1 MHMPK
6 KYKLCTQK
14 HSKNCKCDGTGS
26 QSSNSVLSL
35 AFTTISNKITSEI
48 RIGTIQSSKNFM
60 NYPSSQVVQHTTAF
74 KA

>member
-1 MHMPK
+1 MPMPK
-6 KYKLCTQK
+6 RYKLSTQK
-14 HSKNCKCDGTGS
+14 HTAKTKCDGTGS

-48 RIGTIQSSKNFM
+48 RFVHLKFFNNFM
-60 NYPSSQVVQHTTAF
+60 NYPSSQVVQHTTTF